1 MKKITS
7 ILMCLAAACIF
18 AACAKSQTALEGA
31 DDFVSAIKG
40 VRLYKGRE
48 ILQRQFA
55 GLESFG
61 ITDKQAKEALTDE
74 NIKAI
79 ADRIL
84 SVDYLLTQRE
94 AEKDGKAVVELSF
107 KTYDYLTLAADTA
120 VRLTKDIALSGKKPD
135 SDEFRDMF
143 IALFREKI
151 NKADATIDVVLN
163 MYMEKEKDGWKIT
176 KVEDSNGN
184 ITKMYNSIYSMY
196 KMAQ

>member
-31 DDFVSAIKG
+31 DDFVSAIKAYDFIKAERYYSG
-40 VRLYKGRE
+40 NLP
-48 ILQRQFA
+48 

-61 ITDKQAKEALTDE
+61 ITDKQAKEALTDK

-151 NKADATIDVVLN
+151 SKADAATDVVLN

-176 KVEDSNGN
+176 KIEDSNGN

>member
-1 MKKITS
+1 M
-7 ILMCLAAACIF
+7 
-18 AACAKSQTALEGA
+18 
-31 DDFVSAIKG
+31 
-40 VRLYKGRE
+40 
-48 ILQRQFA
+48 
-55 GLESFG
+55 ESFG

-151 NKADATIDVVLN
+151 SKADATIDVVLN

-176 KVEDSNGN
+176 KIEDSNGN

>member
-7 ILMCLAAACIF
+7 ILICLAAACIF
-18 AACAKSQTALEGA
+18 AACAKSQTEGA
-31 DDFVSAIKG
+31 DDFVSAIKAYDFIKAERYYSG
-40 VRLYKGRE
+40 NLP
-48 ILQRQFA
+48 

-61 ITDKQAKEALTDE
+61 ITDKQAKEALTDK

-151 NKADATIDVVLN
+151 SKADATIDVVLN

-176 KVEDSNGN
+176 KIEDSNGN

>member
-1 MKKITS
+1 MKKFTS

-31 DDFVSAIKG
+31 DDFVSAIKAYDFIKAERYYSG
-40 VRLYKGRE
+40 NLP
-48 ILQRQFA
+48 

-61 ITDKQAKEALTDE
+61 ITDKQAKEALTDK

-107 KTYDYLTLAADTA
+107 KTYDLAADTA

-151 NKADATIDVVLN
+151 SKADATIDVVLN

-176 KVEDSNGN
+176 KIEDSNGN

>member
-31 DDFVSAIKG
+31 DDFVSAIKAERYYSG
-40 VRLYKGRE
+40 NLP
-48 ILQRQFA
+48 

>member
-1 MKKITS
+1 M
-7 ILMCLAAACIF
+7 
-18 AACAKSQTALEGA
+18 
-31 DDFVSAIKG
+31 
-40 VRLYKGRE
+40 
-48 ILQRQFA
+48 
-55 GLESFG
+55 
-61 ITDKQAKEALTDE
+61 
-74 NIKAI
+74 
-79 ADRIL
+79 
-84 SVDYLLTQRE
+84 LTQRE

>member
-1 MKKITS
+1 MP
-7 ILMCLAAACIF
+7 
-18 AACAKSQTALEGA
+18 
-31 DDFVSAIKG
+31 
-40 VRLYKGRE
+40 
-48 ILQRQFA
+48 

-94 AEKDGKAVVELSF
+94 AEKDGKSVVELSC

-135 SDEFRDMF
+135 GDEFRDMF

>member
-31 DDFVSAIKG
+31 DDFVSAIKAERYCSG
-40 VRLYKGRE
+40 NLP
-48 ILQRQFA
+48 

>member
-1 MKKITS
+1 MWNSNGLIFVQCNNTFKCCFGCFSAFSKLWLFS
-7 ILMCLAAACIF
+7 IKDI
-18 AACAKSQTALEGA
+18 S
-31 DDFVSAIKG
+31 V
-40 VRLYKGRE
+40 
-48 ILQRQFA
+48 
-55 GLESFG
+55 
-61 ITDKQAKEALTDE
+61 
-74 NIKAI
+74 
-79 ADRIL
+79 
-84 SVDYLLTQRE
+84 SVDYLITQRA

-120 VRLTKDIALSGKKPD
+120 VRLTKEIALSGKKPD

>member
-1 MKKITS
+1 M
-7 ILMCLAAACIF
+7 
-18 AACAKSQTALEGA
+18 
-31 DDFVSAIKG
+31 
-40 VRLYKGRE
+40 
-48 ILQRQFA
+48 
-55 GLESFG
+55 
-61 ITDKQAKEALTDE
+61 TDE

-135 SDEFRDMF
+135 SDEFRNMF

-151 NKADATIDVVLN
+151 SKADAATDVVLN

-176 KVEDSNGN
+176 KIEDSNGN

>member
-7 ILMCLAAACIF
+7 ILICFAAACIF

-31 DDFVSAIKG
+31 DDFVSAIKAYDFIKAERYYSG
-40 VRLYKGRE
+40 NLP
-48 ILQRQFA
+48 

-61 ITDKQAKEALTDE
+61 ITDKQAKEALTDK

-135 SDEFRDMF
+135 SDEFRNMF

-151 NKADATIDVVLN
+151 SKADAATDVVLN